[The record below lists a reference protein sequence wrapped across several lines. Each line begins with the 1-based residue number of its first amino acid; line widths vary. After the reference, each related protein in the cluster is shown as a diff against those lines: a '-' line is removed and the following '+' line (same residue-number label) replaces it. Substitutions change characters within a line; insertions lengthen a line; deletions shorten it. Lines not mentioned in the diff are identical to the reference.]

1 MAAVT
6 TQKALT
12 LGDTSIGKKALLAV
26 SGIVLFGFVIVHM
39 LGNLQVFLGPEVYN
53 HYAEAAKGNAVVL
66 YGARSVLLVAL
77 ITHVVLVVQ
86 LYRRTL
92 TARPIGYR
100 VKKNIVTSYAAA
112 TMKYSGPALLLYII
126 FHLAHFTYPGMSLG
140 NYEHSPLDVY
150 GNFVNAFQIPWV
162 VALYVTANLLLGMH
176 LYHGA
181 FSLLQSLG
189 LNHPRYN
196 RRVRHGARAFAFLVT
211 TGNVAM
217 PLSVLVGIIR

>member
-1 MAAVT
+1 
-6 TQKALT
+6 
-12 LGDTSIGKKALLAV
+12 
-26 SGIVLFGFVIVHM
+26 
-39 LGNLQVFLGPEVYN
+39 
-53 HYAEAAKGNAVVL
+53 
-66 YGARSVLLVAL
+66 
-77 ITHVVLVVQ
+77 VVLVVQ

-162 VALYVTANLLLGMH
+162 AALYVTANLLLGMH
-176 LYHGA
+176 LYHGG

-196 RRVRHGARAFAFLVT
+196 SRVRHAARAFALLVT

-217 PLSVLVGIIR
+217 PLSVLFGLIR

>member
-1 MAAVT
+1 MAI
-6 TQKALT
+6 QKALT
-12 LGDTSIGKKALLAV
+12 LLDTTVGKKAALAV
-26 SGIVLFGFVIVHM
+26 TGVILFGFVIGHM
-39 LGNLQVFLGPEVYN
+39 LGNLQVLLGPEVFN
-53 HYAEAAKGNAVVL
+53 GYAAGIKEKPVLLWGVRLVLLASVLVHTTIVLEL
-66 YGARSVLLVAL
+66 YGKSVA
-77 ITHVVLVVQ
+77 
-86 LYRRTL
+86 
-92 TARPIGYR
+92 ARPVGYL
-100 VKKNIVTSYAAA
+100 VKKNIATSYAGA

-126 FHLAHFTYPGMSLG
+126 FHLAHFTYPGMALA

-162 VALYVTANLLLGMH
+162 ALVYVTANLLLGMH

-196 RRVRHGARAFAFLVT
+196 RRARLGARAFALLVT

-217 PLSVLVGIIR
+217 PLSVLLGVIR